1 MATDLKQR
9 DKSIHIV
16 ASNYADN
23 SSHSQ
28 KSGFWNPENLS
39 FILPFPDN
47 NQGILGINMVDEEQ
61 PSNGGDGPSQH
72 DQLEQLAARSDLHAR
87 SLFHECDHKG
97 STEEALQ
104 RLDSQNLDFLAKD
117 NMYGIL
123 YSLQQEQD
131 KSAQIHSSPQQE
143 HSNVASFIRCL
154 TMLTVFTTLMAL
166 ICFGTSMV
174 AAQNSKDLT
183 SSLGSSDFVLI
194 DNESARMVTTPE
206 KVVVHMNPIK
216 EEISRRHL
224 QAVEEA
230 ACHQEQYATDCAGSD
245 WETTVVCEAVGTVD
259 YDDAT
264 RLYQAFCPQYPDITD
279 ASQCANIGLSEVW
292 LECGAGL
299 TRILGGAYFPT
310 AGTPGWDESETSF
323 VFPTPAK
330 LVEQPASLY
339 FHGLQLV
346 TQPSPTSDSSI
357 VDGPTFDPPELCEES
372 IQFKLYCTPTQ
383 ENVEGG
389 TSGTCFFLATYTTEP
404 RKCPGGE
411 VRLCRPPT
419 STIPSR
425 RLGQRTHL

>member
-1 MATDLKQR
+1 
-9 DKSIHIV
+9 
-16 ASNYADN
+16 
-23 SSHSQ
+23 
-28 KSGFWNPENLS
+28 
-39 FILPFPDN
+39 
-47 NQGILGINMVDEEQ
+47 MVDEEQ

-87 SLFHECDHKG
+87 SLFHGYDRKG

-104 RLDSQNLDFLAKD
+104 SLDSQNLDFLAKD
-117 NMYGIL
+117 KMYDIL

-131 KSAQIHSSPQQE
+131 KSAQLHSSPQQE
-143 HSNVASFIRCL
+143 HSSPQQVHSNFASFKRCL

-310 AGTPGWDESETSF
+310 AGTPGWDESETVSALLREDIFTLIPFKEHSPF
-323 VFPTPAK
+323 VPFNT
-330 LVEQPASLY
+330 EFCFSNTSETCGTASQSLLSRSSARY
-339 FHGLQLV
+339 ATEPHFRFLNRRR
-346 TQPSPTSDSSI
+346 TCFCSPRGVRRID
-357 VDGPTFDPPELCEES
+357 S
-372 IQFKLYCTPTQ
+372 IQALLYS
-383 ENVEGG
+383 N
-389 TSGTCFFLATYTTEP
+389 
-404 RKCPGGE
+404 PGKRRRRNIGN
-411 VRLCRPPT
+411 LLF
-419 STIPSR
+419 PS
-425 RLGQRTHL
+425 HIHN